1 MSLLTL
7 DTLKYMMKEEILE
20 HYGNH
25 EQIDYINKLLN
36 SLLIDIKFN
45 MDINDYT
52 KQRGY
57 YILEHI

>member
-1 MSLLTL
+1 
-7 DTLKYMMKEEILE
+7 MMKEEILE
-20 HYGNH
+20 HYENH

-52 KQRGY
+52 KQRVY
-57 YILEHI
+57 FNRDIVKKII